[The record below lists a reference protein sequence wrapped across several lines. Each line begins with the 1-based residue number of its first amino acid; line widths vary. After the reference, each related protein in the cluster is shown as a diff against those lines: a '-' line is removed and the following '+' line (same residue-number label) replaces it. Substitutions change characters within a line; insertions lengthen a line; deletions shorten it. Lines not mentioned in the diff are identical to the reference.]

1 MKKKTK
7 IIIGIIT
14 IVFVSA
20 AVWWFSPKYF
30 LKHVNPQVI
39 ASIDVFN
46 GNDGNGFTITNQEDI
61 EFLTEH
67 IQSVPMK
74 KEEISIGMGYTYRV
88 TFLNEKGKKID
99 EFIIMGPSTI
109 KQGAI
114 FYRCNGELKET
125 KDYLIELER
134 VEFPDT
140 DWIKGQEN
148 QTLADLVPMI
158 MVDGKIYLD
167 SGTESSIEGRCGTFD
182 GEITSTVD
190 QNEMPTTDNQ
200 SNFGVGYG
208 YQCGPEGT
216 IEVNIDGKWW
226 VFVPES
232 E

>member
-14 IVFVSA
+14 IAFVFVA
-20 AVWWFSPKYF
+20 IWWLSPKYF
-30 LKHVNPQVI
+30 LKYINPQEIV
-39 ASIDVFN
+39 SIDVFN
-46 GNDGNGFTITNQEDI
+46 GNDGNGFTITDKKDI

-67 IQSVPMK
+67 IQSIPMK

-88 TFLNEKGKKID
+88 TFLNEKGKEID
-99 EFIIMGPSTI
+99 EFIINGPTAI

-114 FYRCNGELKET
+114 FYRCNGELKEVE
-125 KDYLIELER
+125 DYLIELER
-134 VEFPDT
+134 AKFPDT

-148 QTLADLVPMI
+148 QTLADLVSMI
-158 MVDGKIYLD
+158 MIDGKIYLD

-182 GEITSTVD
+182 GEITSTVK
-190 QNEMPTTDNQ
+190 QNEKPTTDNQ

-208 YQCGPEGT
+208 YQYGLEGT
-216 IEVNIDGKWW
+216 IEVNIDDKWW

-232 E
+232 K